1 MKSLLFTVVASAF
14 LAGCV
19 AHVPEGRDPGVT
31 ISGTAGA
38 GVKYQ
43 NGATTAVTNTEL
55 KIGLG
60 GSI

>member
-1 MKSLLFTVVASAF
+1 MKSLLLTTMVSAL
-14 LAGCV
+14 LAGCA
-19 AHVPEGRDPGVT
+19 AHVPETRTSGVT

-43 NGATTAVTNTEL
+43 DGATTAANKTEL

>member
-1 MKSLLFTVVASAF
+1 MKSLLFTTMASAV

-31 ISGTAGA
+31 VSGTAGA

-43 NGATTAVTNTEL
+43 DGATTAANKTEL